1 MMTPGKC
8 PLVSVA
14 FLADFP
20 PSLTPALES
29 VGTLRRRRK
38 KRRMNKSALVVSP
51 VRASALEVQSLAL
64 GGDDKGD
71 RTSDDMRAAER
82 CCGFLATSAG

>member
-1 MMTPGKC
+1 
-8 PLVSVA
+8 
-14 FLADFP
+14 
-20 PSLTPALES
+20 
-29 VGTLRRRRK
+29 
-38 KRRMNKSALVVSP
+38 MNKSTLVVSP

-71 RTSDDMRAAER
+71 RTSDDTRAAER